1 VSRPETQDGLETHAE
16 LPGEQWTPSN
26 ADVGCSFIGDWC
38 GRCARDKVAN
48 GSIHQDAVQPEDLC
62 LILGASFRGEALEWR
77 RVDGEVKCLKFVDAC
92 DPVPTDRCQHT
103 LELPL

>member
-1 VSRPETQDGLETHAE
+1 MHAD

-26 ADVGCSFIGDWC
+26 SDVGHGFIGDWC
-38 GRCARDKVAN
+38 GHCARDKVAN
-48 GSIHQDAVQPEDLC
+48 GSIHQDAAQPEDLC
-62 LILGASFRGEALEWR
+62 PILGASFRGEALEWR

-92 DPVPTDRCQHT
+92 DPVPADRCQHT